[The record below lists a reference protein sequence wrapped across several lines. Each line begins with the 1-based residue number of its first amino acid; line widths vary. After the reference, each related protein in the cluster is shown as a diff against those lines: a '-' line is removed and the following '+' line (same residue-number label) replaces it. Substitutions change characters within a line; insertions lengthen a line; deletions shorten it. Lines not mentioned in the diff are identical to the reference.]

1 MPVRLY
7 SRFLFLFVF
16 LFSTISQAAPLPL
29 PAPPALDAKSYI
41 LMDYDSGEVIAEKNA
56 DMPVEPASIT
66 KMMTAYIVD
75 NEIESGHIGMD
86 DEVPI
91 SEKAWRME
99 GSRMFVEA
107 GKKVPVGELMKG
119 MIIQSGNDATVA
131 LAEYVAGTESAFV
144 DMMNAT
150 AQSLG
155 MHQTHYKNA
164 TGWPAEGHVSTA
176 RDIAILARALIR
188 DFPDRYKLYAE
199 KQFSY
204 NDISQY
210 NRNKL
215 LWRDDSADGIKT
227 GHTESAG
234 FCLVGSAIRNNM
246 RLISVVLGTKSD
258 KARTQ
263 QSQALLNYGF
273 RFFET
278 HKLYAAGQKLTD
290 ARAWYGEPE
299 NVALGP
305 KEDIYITVPR
315 GQYDQLQAEMEVET
329 QLEAPVEKG
338 RVLGEVMVSLNDEVK
353 IKKPLVALDSVPEGG
368 LWIKA
373 RDAVLQM
380 FN

>member
-1 MPVRLY
+1 MPVRLFP
-7 SRFLFLFVF
+7 RFLFLFVF
-16 LFSTISQAAPLPL
+16 LFSSISQAAPLPL

-41 LMDYDSGEVIAEKNA
+41 LMDFDSGEILAEKNA
-56 DMPVEPASIT
+56 DTPVEPASIT

-75 NEIESGHIGMD
+75 NEIENGHIGMD
-86 DEVPI
+86 DEVTI

-107 GKKVPVGELMKG
+107 GKKVPVAELMKG

-150 AQSLG
+150 AQGLG
-155 MHQTHYKNA
+155 MHQTQYKNV

-188 DFPDRYKLYAE
+188 DYPERYKLYAE
-199 KQFSY
+199 KQYTY

-258 KARTQ
+258 KARTR

-278 HKLYAAGQKLTD
+278 HKLYAAGQKLAD

-299 NVALGP
+299 QVGLGP
-305 KEDIYITVPR
+305 EEDVFITVPR
-315 GQYDQLQAEMEVET
+315 GQYDQLKAEMEVET
-329 QLEAPVEKG
+329 QLEAPLEKG
-338 RVLGEVMVSLNDEVK
+338 VVLGEVLVSLNDEVK
-353 IKKPLVALDSVPEGG
+353 IKKPLVALESVSEGG